1 LRFVLAFADAKQK
14 SAPAPGAAL
23 ARSETI
29 LSAKD
34 A

>member
-1 LRFVLAFADAKQK
+1 MLAFADTKQK
-14 SAPAPGAAL
+14 SAPGRGAAL
-23 ARSETI
+23 APSETI